1 MFLQAPDESPYD
13 LNFVIFGFPVRIAWT
28 FWIGAVVIGHSFA
41 SSFDT
46 LLQGLSPGIF
56 PLLLVWTVCLF
67 VSILIHE
74 LGHAFAFRYYGMD
87 SSIVL
92 YHFGG
97 LAIPSS
103 MRRRGEAGFVNA
115 FSPPQLSELADLLIA
130 LAGPVAQLLSAF
142 VLAGA
147 VRASGYQVVVFE
159 RMPWPLSQLGPVF
172 DGQPIESVALFTMV
186 FFYVYPSVLWALLN
200 LVPVFPLDGG
210 RVMRSLVLL
219 SGDRSDTWIWI
230 SMISAGAVAFYAL
243 TQGHQPIMGLM
254 FLSLGFGNYQMM
266 QTPYR

>member
-1 MFLQAPDESPYD
+1 MFLQAPNESPYD

-41 SSFDT
+41 AMFDAG
-46 LLQGLSPGIF
+46 LQGLSPGIF
-56 PLLLVWTVCLF
+56 PLLLLWTVCLF
-67 VSILIHE
+67 VSILVHE
-74 LGHAFAFRYYGMD
+74 LGHAFAFRYYEIE

-97 LAIPSS
+97 LAIPST
-103 MRRRGEAGFVNA
+103 MRSRRGDSFASA
-115 FSPPQLSELADLLIA
+115 FSPPRLSESADLLIA

-142 VLAGA
+142 VLAGVVYA
-147 VRASGYQVVVFE
+147 AGYQVSVFGY
-159 RMPWPLSQLGPVF
+159 MPWPLSSLARVF
-172 DGQPIESVALFTMV
+172 DGEPIQSVALLTMV
-186 FFYVYPSVLWALLN
+186 FFYVFPSVLWALLN

-219 SGDRSDTWIWI
+219 SGDRSDTWLWI
-230 SMISAGAVAFYAL
+230 SMISAGALAFYAL
-243 TQGHQPIMGLM
+243 TQGHQPIMGLL

-266 QTPYR
+266 QSPYR